1 MIVSRVPE
9 YQTASFT
16 GVKAWFKAMAK
27 RGLLFHPDDAPD
39 KIISTRTGQRTFNR
53 DECLKLESI
62 IGKMFRRF
70 GDKVYTAAY
79 SVFMKEFRAMIKR

>member
-1 MIVSRVPE
+1 MISSRVPRYE
-9 YQTASFT
+9 EPTFK
-16 GVKAWFKAMAK
+16 GMKKWFKMMAK

-39 KIISTRTGQRTFNR
+39 QIISTRTGQRMFCR

-62 IGKMFRRF
+62 IGKMFKRF

-79 SVFMKEFRAMIKR
+79 PVFMKEFRTLIKR